1 MLFQYW
7 RTNANRVS
15 TLIISHLCC
24 LPLFRHS
31 ATQLD
36 VGGRGRRFPLV
47 HGDLAR
53 FLTLDDDGDGSALQ
67 TAVGVTG
74 RSSAGASASAG
85 VAFSVAPSPSP
96 SSSSFPVP
104 APVSKRARAAASVL
118 RAMNEHPATTGGG
131 DDNMFAAHPHSHSNT
146 SAASVSTVSAAGSD
160 ANDAS
165 DPSEANDDAD
175 ADADED
181 ESSDGSVSS
190 SSSSSSLSS
199 SHVEHI
205 YGCARTHELLIR
217 IALDHDRSYPAAMR
231 LLGRARAA
239 GHRLRYRTAVN
250 S

>member
-1 MLFQYW
+1 MRKMSRRLSFS
-7 RTNANRVS
+7 R
-15 TLIISHLCC
+15 LCC
-24 LPLFRHS
+24 LPLFRHL

-53 FLTLDDDGDGSALQ
+53 YLTLDDDGDGSTSQ
-67 TAVGVTG
+67 TAVAVAGRAGAGVD
-74 RSSAGASASAG
+74 ASASAST
-85 VAFSVAPSPSP
+85 AFSAAPSPL
-96 SSSSFPVP
+96 SSSSPSFPVP

-131 DDNMFAAHPHSHSNT
+131 DDNMFAAHSHSHSHSHSNT
-146 SAASVSTVSAAGSD
+146 PAASVSTVLATGSD
-160 ANDAS
+160 ANDAG
-165 DPSEANDDAD
+165 DPSEAIDD

-181 ESSDGSVSS
+181 ESSDGGVSS